1 MEERLRGPLEALL
14 SRVPPEGETSA
25 TVEAVRALERAVQ
38 CQSAFLE
45 AAAGR
50 TAPANTAEL
59 VSVLQ
64 PTVTALETVERYRR
78 ESAGATA
85 IAEAAE
91 ALRWV
96 AATGQRPGEF
106 IAQVQQST
114 EYHLLRLPGEWR
126 SFGEGVRQWLQALR
140 EYVGGWYGDGLTWGG
155 GVANDG
161 PSREANRAPPP
172 PPPPPLPPRGW
183 MEADAGDRRPSVPK
197 PSDDAGGSRE
207 ALFAEINAAG
217 ESITATLRR
226 TGERASP
233 TAPPRPPSAPTKSAS
248 SSSSR
253 GVAAPVLTLDA
264 AAHRWRV
271 EHLTEAAAAAQP
283 HPIRITHPRQTVYLY
298 HCSGA
303 DVVVDVSGKCNSVVV
318 DSCQHIGLVLDD
330 VVSGVEFI
338 RSQNCRLQIRGR
350 VPSLSVDQTAGLT
363 VIGAPEQIVT
373 CCATAVC
380 VVEADGEEDRETP
393 IPEQF
398 ITKREPVQNAGRQ
411 PGGDKESAVRY
422 RWVTRPLQH
431 NAAA

>member
-14 SRVPPEGETSA
+14 SRVPPEGEASA
-25 TVEAVRALERAVQ
+25 TVEVVRALERAAQ

-50 TAPANTAEL
+50 TAPVNTAEL
-59 VSVLQ
+59 VSLLE
-64 PTVTALETVERYRR
+64 PTVAALDTVERYRR

-85 IAEAAE
+85 VAEAAE

-96 AATGQRPGEF
+96 AATGQLPGEF

-126 SFGEGVRQWLQALR
+126 PFGESVRQWLQALR
-140 EYVGGWYGDGLTWGG
+140 EYVVGRYGEGLMWG
-155 GVANDG
+155 GVANEA
-161 PSREANRAPPP
+161 PSGEANRSAPPP
-172 PPPPPLPPRGW
+172 PAPPPLPPRGW
-183 MEADAGDRRPSVPK
+183 MEADADDRRQPVPK

-217 ESITATLRR
+217 ESITSTLRR
-226 TGERASP
+226 TGERATP
-233 TAPPRPPSAPTKSAS
+233 TAPPRPTPAPTKSAS
-248 SSSSR
+248 SSSSTR
-253 GVAAPVLTLDA
+253 AVTPVLTLDA

-271 EHLTEAAAAAQP
+271 ERLTEAAAAAQP
-283 HPIRITHPRQTVYLY
+283 HHIRITHPRQTVYLY
-298 HCSGA
+298 HCSGV

-373 CCATAVC
+373 CCATALC
-380 VVEADGEEDRETP
+380 VVEADGEEDHETP

-398 ITKREPVQNAGRQ
+398 ITTREPVQHAGRQ
-411 PGGDKESAVRY
+411 PGGDKESVVRY